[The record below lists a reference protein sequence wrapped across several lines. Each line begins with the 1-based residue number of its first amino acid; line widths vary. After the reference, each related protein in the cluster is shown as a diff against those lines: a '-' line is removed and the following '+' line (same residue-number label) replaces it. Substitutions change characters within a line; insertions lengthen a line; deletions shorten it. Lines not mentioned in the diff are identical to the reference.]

1 MQIDLTIPEC
11 EYLKHVLDSARKE
24 LLHELHHAKSH
35 EFKDTL
41 KQQLDLNEK
50 ASQKIEPKAKRG

>member
-1 MQIDLTIPEC
+1 VDQLSGSRS
-11 EYLKHVLDSARKE
+11 SARKE